1 MRFPTEQSVVL
12 AAALFA
18 LPAIAAPMPN
28 FPEAPA
34 GTVAARG
41 LAKDLSFAGN
51 LLGHADEGLHN
62 IFGDIKNA
70 ATTTPSSWNSGQAPA
85 GATGQ

>member
-1 MRFPTEQSVVL
+1 MRFPTEQSVVI

-28 FPEAPA
+28 FPDAPA

-51 LLGHADEGLHN
+51 LLGHASQGLHN
-62 IFGDIKNA
+62 IYGAIKNA
-70 ATTTPSSWNSGQAPA
+70 ATTTPNSWNSGQAPT